1 MVFIEKIQ
9 NLLEKIQQEEQPTIN
24 QAVKACAAS
33 IKAGRAVLTF
43 GAGHS
48 ALPPQEAFPR
58 IGSIPGFVQITEPVF
73 GFNGFVTGK
82 GGQRQM
88 SFLEQTSG
96 YAEVILSNYALTPED
111 TLIVFSNSG
120 INALPVELCWLA
132 KSQGLTTISIGSR
145 AHALANQPKNP
156 LGQRLLEISDI
167 HIDNHSPVGDTLI
180 TLEGGLHTGGSS
192 TITSMAIMNTIIVE
206 TIRELQASGIY
217 VTAYPSHNVSG
228 DLATVEAQEHA
239 VLQAHRDV
247 MAKLQ

>member
-1 MVFIEKIQ
+1 MEFIKKIK
-9 NLLEKIQQEEQPTIN
+9 NLLDTIQREEHDTIH

-33 IKAGRAVLTF
+33 IKAGRAVLLF

-88 SFLEQTSG
+88 SFLEGTTG

-132 KSQGLTTISIGSR
+132 KAQGLTTISVGSR

-156 LGQRLLEISDI
+156 LGQRLLDVSDI
-167 HIDNHSPVGDTLI
+167 HIDNHTPVGDSLI
-180 TLEGGLHTGGSS
+180 TLDGGLLTGGGS
-192 TITSMAIMNTIIVE
+192 TIAGMVIMNTIVVE
-206 TIRELQASGIY
+206 TIRELLGDG
-217 VTAYPSHNVSG
+217 VDVMVYPSHNVSG
-228 DLATVEAQEHA
+228 DLAAVEAQENA
-239 VLQAHRDV
+239 VFQAYRDLLT
-247 MAKLQ
+247 KLL